1 MDPILL
7 VAALAAASWI
17 YLIVFRGGFWRIERH
32 LPHAAPTD
40 LPGVVAV
47 IPARNEADHVG
58 CTVRSLL
65 RQDYPGSLRVVVVD
79 DQSSDGTA
87 EVARQAAAA
96 LGLDDRLTVAA
107 GRPLPAGWSGKVWA
121 QDQGL
126 EIAESIAP
134 DATFVLLTDADIEH
148 APNQLT
154 QLVARAEAERLD
166 LVSLM
171 VRLSC
176 AAWVERLLIPAF
188 IFFFRKLYP
197 FAWINRHDRP
207 EAGAAGGCML
217 VRRTMLQRIGGIA
230 AIRNRLIDD
239 CSLAAAIKAQGG
251 RIWLGLAEETRSL
264 RPYEMAGE
272 VWRMI
277 ARTAYTQLERSP
289 VNLAGCVV
297 GMSLAYLAP
306 PALALSA
313 QGTPAGWLGL
323 AAWIAMSLAYVPVL
337 RYYRQPIVLAIA
349 LPAVALFYLCA
360 TLDSARRHRV
370 GRGGEWK
377 GRVQARSRA

>member
-1 MDPILL
+1 
-7 VAALAAASWI
+7 
-17 YLIVFRGGFWRIERH
+17 
-32 LPHAAPTD
+32 
-40 LPGVVAV
+40 
-47 IPARNEADHVG
+47 VG

>member
-32 LPHAAPTD
+32 LPHAAPTA

-65 RQDYPGSLRVVVVD
+65 RQDYPGSLRIVVVD

-87 EVARQAAAA
+87 EVARLAAAA
-96 LGLDDRLTVAA
+96 LGLADRLTVAA
-107 GRPLPAGWSGKVWA
+107 GRPLPTGWSGKVWA

-148 APNQLT
+148 APNQLS

>member
-65 RQDYPGSLRVVVVD
+65 RQDYPGSLRIVVVD

-126 EIAESIAP
+126 EIADSIAP

>member
-126 EIAESIAP
+126 EIADSIAP

>member
-32 LPHAAPTD
+32 LPHAAPTA

-65 RQDYPGSLRVVVVD
+65 RQDYPGSLRIVVVD

-96 LGLDDRLTVAA
+96 LGRADRLTVAA
-107 GRPLPAGWSGKVWA
+107 GRPLPTGWSGKVWA

-148 APNQLT
+148 APNQLS